1 MRAQRLAIAQT
12 VAERLFAAETALDIA
27 LARIAELN
35 AALPL
40 ARLDGGIS
48 AIVGQEAILSSASAM
63 MLVAETRE
71 KIVATHAN
79 LKQASDDIGLRE
91 ASYGDLVKP
100 GKVAPLDVGQH
111 LRVA

>member
-1 MRAQRLAIAQT
+1 MRTQRLAIAQT
-12 VAERLFAAETALDIA
+12 VAQRLFAAETALDIA

-35 AALPL
+35 AAIPL

-91 ASYGDLVKP
+91 VSYGDLVKP
-100 GKVAPLDVGQH
+100 GKVEPLDVGQH

>member
-1 MRAQRLAIAQT
+1 MRAQRQAIAQT

-27 LARIAELN
+27 LVRIAELN

-40 ARLDGGIS
+40 ARLDARIS
-48 AIVGQEAILSSASAM
+48 AVVGQEAIQSSASAM

-79 LKQASDDIGLRE
+79 LKQVSDDIGLRE
-91 ASYGDLVKP
+91 VSYGDLVKP
-100 GKVAPLDVGQH
+100 SKVDTPEAGNH
-111 LRVA
+111 LRAA

>member
-1 MRAQRLAIAQT
+1 
-12 VAERLFAAETALDIA
+12 
-27 LARIAELN
+27 
-35 AALPL
+35 
-40 ARLDGGIS
+40 
-48 AIVGQEAILSSASAM
+48 M

-91 ASYGDLVKP
+91 VSYGDLVKP
-100 GKVAPLDVGQH
+100 GKVEPLDVGQH